1 MPVLVRCEITTFV
14 NANNDDLKLLGTEGF
29 PWDVLAGSPDYE
41 GLGCSRLS
49 TDITKP
55 RLRLFQSMTVSSFA
69 SENDLGCAM
78 SHTAQR
84 WCGASTP
91 VKMLHTDRHCS
102 APPRVGARAASSS
115 AGAIEPPRTV
125 RPGLGLAVWF
135 FV

>member
-1 MPVLVRCEITTFV
+1 MLVRCEVITFG

-41 GLGCSRLS
+41 GLGYSRLA
-49 TDITKP
+49 TEITKT

-69 SENDLGCAM
+69 SENDLGRAM

-91 VKMLHTDRHCS
+91 VSMMHADRHCS
-102 APPRVGARAASSS
+102 APPRPGARAVSSS
-115 AGAIEPPRTV
+115 AGAIEPPRTT